1 MLLGTLDPG
10 KGPLQAESLAGC
22 RQARRHVA
30 RAGLRCDLGGATAR
44 PGRGYS
50 IRGACQMRRVLSVS
64 PHGAGFPGLP
74 AALPKLR

>member
-1 MLLGTLDPG
+1 MLLGTLDPR
-10 KGPLQAESLAGC
+10 KGPLQAESRAGC

-30 RAGLRCDLGGATAR
+30 WAGLRRGLGGATAR

-50 IRGACQMRRVLSVS
+50 VKGACQMRRVLSVS
-64 PHGAGFPGLP
+64 PHGVGFPGLP